1 MIKRS
6 APGHLP
12 DMAERA
18 MIMPLGGRGEVA
30 KAPVVGAPIDAAHGE
45 RMPIDLAHAARIP
58 IDPAHAG
65 RMRRL
70 VSEHYAFLWRSLR
83 RLGVPHAQAE
93 DAVQHVF
100 IVAARKIG
108 PVEEP
113 RERAFLFAIALR
125 VAADERRSLR
135 RHPEDPSA
143 EHAAALRDERA
154 LPDEQLDQ
162 QRARAVADALIAEL
176 PLELRAVFV
185 LAEIE
190 EMTAHAIADM
200 LSLPRGTV
208 ASRLRRARELFE
220 AAVLRYQARA
230 ERRGPR

>member
-1 MIKRS
+1 MIKTA

-12 DMAERA
+12 DMSERA
-18 MIMPLGGRGEVA
+18 VQMPLRGRSDVGEA
-30 KAPVVGAPIDAAHGE
+30 SVVEAAHE
-45 RMPIDLAHAARIP
+45 S
-58 IDPAHAG
+58 

-83 RLGVPHAQAE
+83 RLGVSHAQAE
-93 DAVQHVF
+93 DAVQHVL
-100 IVAARKIG
+100 IVAARKIAA
-108 PVEEP
+108 VEVA

-135 RHPEDPSA
+135 RHPEDPTDDHASA
-143 EHAAALRDERA
+143 LCDERA

-162 QRARAVADALIAEL
+162 QRARSVADALIAEL
-176 PLELRAVFV
+176 PMELRAVFV
-185 LAEIE
+185 LAEVE
-190 EMTAHAIADM
+190 EMTAHAIADL

-208 ASRLRRARELFE
+208 ASRLRRARELFQ
-220 AAVLRYQARA
+220 AAVLRYQTRA